1 MIIQPRE
8 ARELCSKSEWDLV
21 DSSFPPVVAA
31 LSPSDLKSR
40 IDRVRKLHRKSM
52 DLINRQ
58 HSESRK
64 LTTRRKTEL
73 FAEAIARFETSLKLV
88 EKATGV
94 KPATSRNIDSRAQK
108 MQTFNLDALRER
120 ADHEFE
126 NRKSEMLSA
135 LAVSGEQQ
143 RGRSGAKR
151 IQSHVGSVTRQQQGR
166 RDTKN
171 R

>member
-1 MIIQPRE
+1 MIIQPNE
-8 ARELCSKSEWDLV
+8 ARELCSKSEWELV
-21 DSSFPPVVAA
+21 DSSFPPVIEG
-31 LSPSDLKSR
+31 LSPSDLKSK
-40 IDRVRKLHRKSM
+40 IDRVGKLHRKCT

-64 LTTRRKTEL
+64 LTTRRKAEL
-73 FAEAIARFETSLKLV
+73 FAEAIGRFETSLKLA
-88 EKATGV
+88 ENTKGV
-94 KPATSRNIDSRAQK
+94 GRPASRNIGSKAGK

-135 LAVSGEQQ
+135 LAVRGEQQ
-143 RGRSGAKR
+143 QGRSGAKR
-151 IQSHVGSVTRQQQGR
+151 IQSHVGSVTRQRQGK